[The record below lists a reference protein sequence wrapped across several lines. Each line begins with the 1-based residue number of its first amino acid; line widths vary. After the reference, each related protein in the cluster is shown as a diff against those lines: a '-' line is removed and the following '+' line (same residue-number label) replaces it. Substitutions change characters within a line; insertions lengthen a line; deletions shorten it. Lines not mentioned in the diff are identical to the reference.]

1 MLTLLP
7 RHVGATLAELA
18 HLRSCSPA
26 ADEVT
31 IGTMVHGC
39 HRAVVTVD
47 GPMDGRAL
55 RLLAMQLAG
64 LLAAGVR
71 DLVVDVSPVGP
82 VPDALLDLMRKVE
95 TKVLAHNGVFELTGL
110 TPPVLHAM
118 DDPPLAEVFAWHRAV
133 LDDGGPLAPL
143 WAALRCPLGLEDVP
157 EPGSAGRHR
166 SFIDTG
172 AHGPGERWGRRT

>member
-1 MLTLLP
+1 MATLLS
-7 RHVGATLAELA
+7 RYAGATLAELPR
-18 HLRSCSPA
+18 LMPLSPSA
-26 ADEVT
+26 NEFT
-31 IGTMVHGC
+31 IGSMLHGDQ
-39 HRAVVTVD
+39 RAVVAVGGPVD
-47 GPMDGRAL
+47 DRTL
-55 RLLAMQLAG
+55 RLLTVQLAG

-71 DLVVDVSPVGP
+71 DLVVDLSHVGP